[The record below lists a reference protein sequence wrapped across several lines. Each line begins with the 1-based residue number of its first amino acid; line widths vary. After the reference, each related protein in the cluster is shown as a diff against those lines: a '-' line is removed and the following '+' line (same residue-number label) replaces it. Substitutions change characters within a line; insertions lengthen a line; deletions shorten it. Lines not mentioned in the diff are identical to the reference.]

1 MIYREMPAIWDAAF
15 RQRFYERWGHESAV
29 ISAQCRRVE
38 YPQYTQLLS
47 IKTVSGGTE
56 DYFVDGRR
64 IAVEDDT
71 YLVLNANRTYGSR
84 IESMR
89 PVHSFSIFFEQGMA
103 EDVRRN
109 LEEPTESLLEAPVR
123 GADTRRLEFDEH
135 LREQDNLVTPVVRH
149 IRNIVESGQGSE
161 SWLEEQ
167 LRFLLGRMVRAE
179 RRQRRRLELIPGRP
193 ALRRELQRRLG
204 LALTFVHTH
213 YREPIGLV
221 AMARAA
227 RLSPCHLLRTF
238 KAYYGVTPSAYL
250 TRKRLDTA
258 ARLIATTPSTM
269 TEIAEQVG
277 FGDRST
283 LFRQMRAQHGVSPA
297 ELRTRDRP

>member
-15 RQRFYERWGHESAV
+15 RQRFYERWGRESAV

-38 YPQYTQLLS
+38 YPEYTQLLS
-47 IKTVSGGTE
+47 IKTISGGAE

-89 PVHSFSIFFEQGMA
+89 PVHSFSIFFEHGMA

-109 LEEPTESLLEAPVR
+109 LEEHTESLLEAPVR
-123 GADTRRLEFDEH
+123 EADAQRMEFDEH
-135 LREQDNLVTPVVRH
+135 LREHDSLVTPVVRH
-149 IRNIVESGQGSE
+149 IRNIVQSGQGSE
-161 SWLEEQ
+161 SWLDEQ

-179 RRQRRRLELIPGRP
+179 RRQRHRLELIPGRP

-204 LALTFVHTH
+204 LALTFIHTH
-213 YREPIGLV
+213 YREPISLV
-221 AMARAA
+221 AIARAA

-238 KAYYGVTPSAYL
+238 KAYHGETPSAYL
-250 TRKRLDTA
+250 MRKRLA
-258 ARLIATTPSTM
+258 AALRLVATTQSTM

-277 FGDRST
+277 FGNRST

-297 ELRTRDRP
+297 ELRTRDQS